1 MADLHPTH
9 PYQELE
15 NPVDIELTKPSRA
28 RFLFLL
34 GFFGFFLFTWVGC
47 YSLSTHSYKNNA
59 DVEVPENTSYNPK
72 YKVD

>member
-1 MADLHPTH
+1 MADLHNTTNL
-9 PYQELE
+9 QELE
-15 NPVDIELTKPSRA
+15 NGADIELSKPSKA

-47 YSLSTHSYKNNA
+47 YSLSTHSYKSNA
-59 DVEVPENTSYNPK
+59 DVDVPANTSYDPK